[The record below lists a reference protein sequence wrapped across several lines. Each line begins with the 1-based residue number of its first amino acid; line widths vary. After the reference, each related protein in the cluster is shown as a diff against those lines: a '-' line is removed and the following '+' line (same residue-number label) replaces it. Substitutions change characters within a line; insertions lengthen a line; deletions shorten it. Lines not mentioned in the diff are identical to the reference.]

1 MTVKKKYLKDIQD
14 LIVYRKSLIYRK
26 RIYSILESIPSSNE
40 FMKADIRKASCA
52 LCSNLAEG
60 NGNYYYEREY
70 QHYDI
75 ALCMLAKSQSL
86 LDLLFGLGYVS
97 EQLYENLQDCGS
109 EIRRIIIR
117 LMEEIE
123 ELSISVNDSNVT
135 NPFRQ
140 SQTIIKEDTTILQEV
155 RQFQRRIGNMV
166 KKLPYE
172 IEQDNVID
180 QIVRSSNSIYENLL
194 RTEDLSSQG
203 KILYYLSVTIASA
216 VETKSWLDI
225 SRMENYITKME
236 YQSLNN
242 EVRKIQMKLTQ
253 MINQINKQFPNK

>member
-26 RIYSILESIPSSNE
+26 RMYSILESIPSSYE

-70 QHYDI
+70 HHYDI
-75 ALCMLAKSQSL
+75 GLCKLAKSQSL
-86 LDLLFGLGYVS
+86 LNLLFELGFLR
-97 EQLYENLQDCGS
+97 EQMYINLQDSGL
-109 EIRRIIIR
+109 EIRRMIIG

-123 ELSISVNDSNVT
+123 ELPINKNESNET
-135 NPFRQ
+135 TPFPQ
-140 SQTIIKEDTTILQEV
+140 SLNLIEGDTTIFQKVL
-155 RQFQRRIGNMV
+155 QFQGRIANMV

-172 IEQDNVID
+172 IEYDNLID
-180 QIVRSSNSIYENLL
+180 QIVRSSKSIYENLL
-194 RTEDLSSQG
+194 RIKDLSSQG
-203 KILYYLSVTIASA
+203 KKIYYLSVAIASA

-225 SRMENYITKME
+225 SRMENYITKIE

-242 EVRKIQMKLTQ
+242 EVRKIQMKLIQ
-253 MINQINKQFPNK
+253 MINHINE